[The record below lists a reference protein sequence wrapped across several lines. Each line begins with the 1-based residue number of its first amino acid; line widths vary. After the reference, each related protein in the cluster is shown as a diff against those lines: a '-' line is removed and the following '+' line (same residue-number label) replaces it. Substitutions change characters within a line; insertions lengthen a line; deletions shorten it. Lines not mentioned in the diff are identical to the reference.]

1 MGRAGAKNAET
12 WKKLDKKGG
21 GWKKRSGREERE
33 IVRKTEREKKGG
45 RGGVS
50 LGSSI

>member
-33 IVRKTEREKKGG
+33 RVRKRERERRRREGWG
-45 RGGVS
+45 C
-50 LGSSI
+50 